1 MVVVFGAAVVVVV
14 DRLVIGNGVV
24 CRVVAGE
31 WVYTGRRVVGGVMVV
46 VVVVGI
52 AVVVSASGNRF
63 RKGVTAGAVPSTLPS
78 PAAMVEATVEVVVVV
93 VVVVEVIVGASQTI
107 SLGLSW

>member
-31 WVYTGRRVVGGVMVV
+31 WVYTGRRVVGGVM
-46 VVVVGI
+46 
-52 AVVVSASGNRF
+52 VVVSASGNRF